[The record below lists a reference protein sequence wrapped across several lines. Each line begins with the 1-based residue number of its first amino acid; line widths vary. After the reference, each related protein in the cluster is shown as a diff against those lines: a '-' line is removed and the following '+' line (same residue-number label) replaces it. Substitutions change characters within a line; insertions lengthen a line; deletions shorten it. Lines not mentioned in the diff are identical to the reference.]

1 MKKKL
6 LSIFLVGVLTLSC
19 LTGCQPWPP
28 KDIEKPVTQEEPTQ
42 KEDEKPEDTP
52 TEVNKEAIGFS
63 EFDSGLITYLNQSK
77 SEDNYMVSPLS
88 LKMALALLAAGAETN
103 TLDEILDATGF
114 ETRDDYL
121 VWANLMSTLEFEEK
135 NEYQDSAF
143 SIGYGI
149 WHNSDKPGEFKEAY
163 KENLKELNIMFDEV
177 PGDKLHEEINN
188 WVDKK
193 TKGLIPNLINQPI
206 PDAINVLVNTIY
218 LKGNWY
224 LQFDEYNTKEGDFT
238 TINDEVVQKKLM
250 NQTEDFLYYDDENCQ
265 VLIMSMDNGFKTA
278 FVLGENTN
286 IKQKIQAA
294 ERTLVNVTL
303 PKFEI
308 ETSMEE
314 EISAYLKE
322 SGMVKAFDMVQANF
336 NAMFDVPT
344 HVDKIIQKT
353 KISLDEK
360 GAEAAA
366 ATAIIMKD
374 NAVILEEEPPKP
386 IDFIANKPFT
396 FYIYSDSQELTE
408 PELIFYGQYVE

>member
-1 MKKKL
+1 MKKHISKL
-6 LSIFLVGVLTLSC
+6 LITALLFSCLVGCVPT
-19 LTGCQPWPP
+19 TTEEPTTKPTDIP
-28 KDIEKPVTQEEPTQ
+28 IEKPNIELE
-42 KEDEKPEDTP
+42 KEKAEM
-52 TEVNKEAIGFS
+52 IGFNK
-63 EFDSGLITYLNQSK
+63 FDSSLIQYINKTK
-77 SEDNYMVSPLS
+77 TETNYMISPLS
-88 LKMALALLAAGAETN
+88 LKMALALLATGAETD
-103 TLDEILDATGF
+103 TLDEILKATDF
-114 ETRDDYL
+114 DSAESYL
-121 VWANLMSTLEFEEK
+121 AWTKSISNLEFEEK

-149 WHNSDKPGEFKEAY
+149 WHNSDKSGEFKETY